1 MTKQYRSLPTVSAND
16 ENAYCKLNE
25 RELEIIDLIIELS
38 G

>member
-1 MTKQYRSLPTVSAND
+1 MTKQYRSLPIKSAND

-25 RELEIIDLIIELS
+25 RELEIINLLIELS